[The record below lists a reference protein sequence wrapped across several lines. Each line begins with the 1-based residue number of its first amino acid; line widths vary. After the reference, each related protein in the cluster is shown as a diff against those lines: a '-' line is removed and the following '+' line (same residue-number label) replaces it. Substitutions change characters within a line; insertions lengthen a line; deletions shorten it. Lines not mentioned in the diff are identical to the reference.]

1 MTSLPL
7 PEHGKFHDL
16 NVPYQDPVSASKKL
30 SMLVQLGYE
39 VVAFSKFME
48 SSPTQGKSKN

>member
-1 MTSLPL
+1 MSCLPL
-7 PEHGKFHDL
+7 PEHGKFCDL
-16 NVPYQDPVSASKKL
+16 NVPFESTASAGKKM

-48 SSPTQGKSKN
+48 SSTNPTKSKI